1 MRKIRSGKDEER
13 IYAAQEK
20 EIEKKHGRRI
30 ANNANY
36 GWFVDAYAICTKV
49 YGTGMVLT
57 SGYEGKDIIH
67 TWEER

>member
-1 MRKIRSGKDEER
+1 VRKIRSGKDEER

-20 EIEKKHGRRI
+20 EIEKRYGKEK
-30 ANNANY
+30 ADKANY
-36 GWFVDAYAICTKV
+36 GWFVDAYAVCTKV